1 MLVFFIIIF
10 LIIFIL
16 ESSIRIKVEN
26 FNISNYEKAGRKLKL
41 FLQITLFRKIVI
53 FSIKLNTANMKKIY
67 SKEKFDMEKAKSFF
81 KIIKLERKHI
91 KIKDM
96 HLYIKIGAGNVILTA
111 YIVSIISTILSYIL
125 PKYIEGRLDRNYFKI
140 LPIYE
145 DEIKYNVSL
154 NCIIPIKTVHIIH
167 IIYLILV
174 KRRDEKYVRASNRRS
189 YENGYE

>member
-26 FNISNYEKAGRKLKL
+26 FNISNYEKAGKKLKL
-41 FLQITLFRKIVI
+41 LLQIVLFKKIVI

-67 SKEKFDMEKAKSFF
+67 SKEKIDKEKAKSFF

-154 NCIIPIKTVHIIH
+154 NCIISIKTVHIIH